1 MSNKIHF
8 QYRTFRFQNIKT
20 IDQRHQIHCE
30 LTVATE
36 QTISSSI
43 QNCTC
48 YSNESCDS
56 GAWSYW
62 SDCDGNCKQTR
73 MRNKDEADEQSQS
86 RDCQGLCFFN
96 VEDDIDDKLKTCS
109 IIKNRSKRDISKPI
123 ARLSNGS
130 TAYPGSLPY
139 VVRLIFQKFDQFHS
153 DSQACFH
160 LNSYFKKC
168 ITYAAQGESFF
179 KQYNLCAGTV
189 IEKHWI
195 LTSATCCKRDDIVT
209 IKFNDYSGLFQIYK

>member
-1 MSNKIHF
+1 MSKKIHF

-20 IDQRHQIHCE
+20 IDQRHQIHCK
-30 LTVATE
+30 LTLATKE
-36 QTISSSI
+36 TISSSI

-73 MRNKDEADEQSQS
+73 IRNKDKADEATQS
-86 RDCQGLCFFN
+86 RDCQGLCFFH
-96 VEDDIDDKLKTCS
+96 VEDDIDGDLETCS
-109 IIKNRSKRDISKPI
+109 IDKNRSKRDISKPI

-139 VVRLIFQKFDQFHS
+139 VVRLIFQTFDQFHS

-160 LNSYFKKC
+160 LN
-168 ITYAAQGESFF
+168 
-179 KQYNLCAGTV
+179 
-189 IEKHWI
+189 
-195 LTSATCCKRDDIVT
+195 
-209 IKFNDYSGLFQIYK
+209 FNFREEIA

>member
-1 MSNKIHF
+1 
-8 QYRTFRFQNIKT
+8 
-20 IDQRHQIHCE
+20 
-30 LTVATE
+30 
-36 QTISSSI
+36 
-43 QNCTC
+43 
-48 YSNESCDS
+48 
-56 GAWSYW
+56 
-62 SDCDGNCKQTR
+62 